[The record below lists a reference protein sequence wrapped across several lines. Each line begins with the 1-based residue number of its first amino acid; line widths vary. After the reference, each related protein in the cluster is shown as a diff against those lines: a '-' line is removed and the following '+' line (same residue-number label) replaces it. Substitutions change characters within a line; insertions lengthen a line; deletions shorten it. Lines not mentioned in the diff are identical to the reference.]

1 KVEIMASERCDDDG
15 LTAMIQHTQISPSM
29 PTSPGSRR
37 MNYGSSLPEGHPH
50 ILFQQQKQRAIA
62 ARRSRT
68 TSWSHRMSRSI
79 TVMNDD
85 ASFMQLSN
93 DSLAS
98 PRLHRESTSDVSVF
112 DEVDRTPSRTFWQ
125 LYRNNMFQ
133 FGLEILYAT
142 ETALVTPILLQLG
155 LPNQLYSITWMI
167 SPILGFI
174 FTPIIGSLSDRCR
187 SKWGRRRPFV
197 LAFVIGMIIGLTFLL
212 NGGDIG
218 LLLGDTQDSHLIGL
232 IITLLGMFLMD
243 FSANSGDCPARAY
256 LIDVCCIKDT
266 EFALSLRTLLGGSI
280 PEVPLQA
287 LDIQRI
293 SSQQDT
299 DALDETRPLL
309 SDPMNIQRQLRS
321 GRTRIHSLKGS
332 MPSVVQGFEGS
343 QSGEEDNDTDDDDDD
358 DGGEPGSIKDL
369 LRSIIYMPRELAH
382 LCFNHFLGWLS
393 YLVVLLFFTD
403 YMAQAVYKGN
413 PMAAEGSEARALY
426 DKGVQ
431 VGCWGLCIFSF
442 SCAITAGIYSKLA
455 SYVSHRTVYVFG
467 QLFFATICTGSM
479 ALVTWTPIGTMVLC
493 SSFGVMF
500 FILLTMPSCLISVYH
515 ESEQYVSGK
524 RGYRRGIGKDIA
536 CIGVQIFIA
545 QIIDSTVVGP
555 W

>member
-1 KVEIMASERCDDDG
+1 MASERCDNDG

-50 ILFQQQKQRAIA
+50 ILFQQQKQRAVA

-218 LLLGDTQDSHLIGL
+218 MLLGDTQGWFIV
-232 IITLLGMFLMD
+232 
-243 FSANSGDCPARAY
+243 
-256 LIDVCCIKDT
+256 VCAVL
-266 EFALSLRTLLGGSI
+266 E
-280 PEVPLQA
+280 
-287 LDIQRI
+287 
-293 SSQQDT
+293 
-299 DALDETRPLL
+299 
-309 SDPMNIQRQLRS
+309 
-321 GRTRIHSLKGS
+321 SLK
-332 MPSVVQGFEGS
+332 
-343 QSGEEDNDTDDDDDD
+343 
-358 DGGEPGSIKDL
+358 
-369 LRSIIYMPRELAH
+369 
-382 LCFNHFLGWLS
+382 
-393 YLVVLLFFTD
+393 
-403 YMAQAVYKGN
+403 
-413 PMAAEGSEARALY
+413 
-426 DKGVQ
+426 
-431 VGCWGLCIFSF
+431 CI
-442 SCAITAGIYSKLA
+442 
-455 SYVSHRTVYVFG
+455 
-467 QLFFATICTGSM
+467 
-479 ALVTWTPIGTMVLC
+479 W
-493 SSFGVMF
+493 
-500 FILLTMPSCLISVYH
+500 
-515 ESEQYVSGK
+515 
-524 RGYRRGIGKDIA
+524 
-536 CIGVQIFIA
+536 
-545 QIIDSTVVGP
+545 
-555 W
+555 